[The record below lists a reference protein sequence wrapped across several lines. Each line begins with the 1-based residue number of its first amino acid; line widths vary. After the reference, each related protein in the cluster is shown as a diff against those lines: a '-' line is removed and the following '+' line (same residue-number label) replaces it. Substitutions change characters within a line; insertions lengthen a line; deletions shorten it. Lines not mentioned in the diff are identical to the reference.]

1 MICPTKLGFDVRDQN
16 VRNGLSDTLSSIT
29 VESKQKA
36 SFALRDMDPESILP
50 QELKPKQ
57 KIGQILEGQGSEEL
71 LEYIR
76 GVQTLLTTTS
86 LDLGHFDISDLFNI
100 SRDVAENISN
110 VLAAGKV
117 YSLFHNVFHNV
128 FQFLGYLCTKSSD
141 TSIT

>member
-1 MICPTKLGFDVRDQN
+1 M
-16 VRNGLSDTLSSIT
+16 RNGLSDTLSSIT

-36 SFALRDMDPESILP
+36 NFALRDMDPESILP

-76 GVQTLLTTTS
+76 GVRTLVTTTMF
-86 LDLGHFDISDLFNI
+86 DLGQFDISDLFNI
-100 SRDVAENISN
+100 SRDVAENIGN

-117 YSLFHNVFHNV
+117 HWIF
-128 FQFLGYLCTKSSD
+128 K
-141 TSIT
+141 